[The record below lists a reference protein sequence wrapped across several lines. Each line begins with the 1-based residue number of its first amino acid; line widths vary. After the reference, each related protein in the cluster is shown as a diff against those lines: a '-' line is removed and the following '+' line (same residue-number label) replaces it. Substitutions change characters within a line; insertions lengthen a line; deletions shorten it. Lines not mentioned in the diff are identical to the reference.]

1 MDSPQGGPMKLLNR
15 TLLLALLLTLPLSA
29 ADPLYGVWKTRPS
42 GKPGDTSK
50 QTMTIEPVADGIKFT
65 TDIDFGSGAGGMSTT
80 YVTKLDGAEV
90 PVYSAGKVVMT
101 MRAKKIGPN
110 TYESSVAGPGGTGTS
125 KTTVSAGGKT
135 RAVDGMMG
143 WSAADL
149 VFERVK

>member
-1 MDSPQGGPMKLLNR
+1 M
-15 TLLLALLLTLPLSA
+15 TLMLPLSA

-42 GKPGDTSK
+42 GRPGDTSK

-101 MRAKKIGPN
+101 LRGKRIR
-110 TYESSVAGPGGTGTS
+110 TQYLRRLGGRPRRDRHI
-125 KTTVSAGGKT
+125 KTTLSADGKT
-135 RAVDGMMG
+135 MTVDGMMG
-143 WSAADL
+143 SIASHL
-149 VFERVK
+149 VFDRVK

>member
-1 MDSPQGGPMKLLNR
+1 MKLLNR
-15 TLLLALLLTLPLSA
+15 TLLLVLLLTLPLSA

-65 TDIDFGSGAGGMSTT
+65 TDIDFGNGAGGMTTT

-101 MRAKKIGPN
+101 LRGKKTGPN
-110 TYESSVAGPGGTGTS
+110 TYEGSVAGPGGTGTS
-125 KTTVSAGGKT
+125 KTTISADGKT
-135 RAVDGMMG
+135 MTVDGMMG
-143 WSAADL
+143 SIASHL
-149 VFERVK
+149 VFDRVK

>member
-1 MDSPQGGPMKLLNR
+1 LKLLNR
-15 TLLLALLLTLPLSA
+15 ALLLAMTLMLPLSA

-42 GKPGDTSK
+42 GRPGDTSK

-101 MRAKKIGPN
+101 LRGKRIGPN
-110 TYESSVAGPGGTGTS
+110 TYEGSVAGPGGTGTS
-125 KTTVSAGGKT
+125 KTTLSADGKT
-135 RAVDGMMG
+135 MTIDGMMG
-143 WSAADL
+143 SIASHL
-149 VFERVK
+149 VFDRVK

>member
-1 MDSPQGGPMKLLNR
+1 MKLLNR

-50 QTMTIEPVADGIKFT
+50 QTTTIEPVADGTKFT
-65 TDIDFGSGAGGMSTT
+65 TDIDFGSGGGGMSTT

-90 PVYSAGKVVMT
+90 PVYSAGKVVMKLRGKRT
-101 MRAKKIGPN
+101 GPN
-110 TYESSVAGPGGTGTS
+110 TYEGSVTGPGGTGTS
-125 KTTVSAGGKT
+125 KTTLSADGKT
-135 RAVDGMMG
+135 MTTDGMMG
-143 WSAADL
+143 PIASHL

>member
-1 MDSPQGGPMKLLNR
+1 MKLLNS
-15 TLLLALLLTLPLSA
+15 ALLLVLVLTLSLSA

-65 TDIDFGSGAGGMSTT
+65 TDIDFGRGGAGMSTT

-101 MRAKKIGPN
+101 LRGKRTGPN
-110 TYESSVAGPGGTGTS
+110 TYEGSVTGPGGTGTS
-125 KTTVSAGGKT
+125 TTTLSADGKT
-135 RAVDGMMG
+135 MTVDGMMG
-143 WSAADL
+143 SIASHL
-149 VFERVK
+149 VFDRVK